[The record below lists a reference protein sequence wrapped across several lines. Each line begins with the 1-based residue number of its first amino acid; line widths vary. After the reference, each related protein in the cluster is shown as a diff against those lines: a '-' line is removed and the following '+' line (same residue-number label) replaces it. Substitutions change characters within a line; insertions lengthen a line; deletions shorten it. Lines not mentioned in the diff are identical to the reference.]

1 MGCRWR
7 THVVHSLYKGVIYVY
22 TLHEQCIWASR
33 YPVCIVLW
41 QRHTKIPSAHI
52 FPIAQSAM
60 RLHRILS
67 PKEHTT
73 LTLQTTADLTG
84 RAAHGLQVLLG
95 LSDADLGKIL
105 MDPIAAIRREFQ
117 R

>member
-1 MGCRWR
+1 MLQGP
-7 THVVHSLYKGVIYVY
+7 Y
-22 TLHEQCIWASR
+22 TD
-33 YPVCIVLW
+33 
-41 QRHTKIPSAHI
+41 TIPSAHI
-52 FPIAQSAM
+52 CPIAQCAM
-60 RLHRILS
+60 CLYRVLS

-73 LTLQTTADLTG
+73 LTLHSTGGLTG
-84 RAAHGLQVLLG
+84 RAAHALQVLLG